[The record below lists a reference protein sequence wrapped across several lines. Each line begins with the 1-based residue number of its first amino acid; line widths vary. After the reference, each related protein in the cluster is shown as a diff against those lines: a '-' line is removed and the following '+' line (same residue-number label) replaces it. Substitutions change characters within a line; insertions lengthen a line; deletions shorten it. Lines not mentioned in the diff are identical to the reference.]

1 MEGQRL
7 ALQPRKSTQVCRRQI
22 AFTGSLNYDQVPVAV
37 VLLAKKER
45 ATTINT
51 EDHKSRPSRAFPWR
65 AFVAAL
71 LWAFAFAAWA
81 QADILAQ
88 GEALVRAGRYADAY
102 QLLEPHEDRLAGDLK
117 FDYLLARSAL
127 ETGRPSKASFIYE
140 RILAQE
146 PNYVGVRLEM
156 GRAYLALGDY
166 ARAKLE
172 FETVMRFENLPP
184 GLREQAQIY
193 GKAAAEYIAGKKTVG
208 YGYAEYG
215 FGYDSNAPSATKTSE
230 ISVVNGNT
238 LILPP
243 SALKRS
249 DHYHALS
256 LGGELVHAL
265 TERFSAFGGGDLRGR
280 WYNNVDVADF
290 STLDARAGVG
300 YSEGATNVRIGVNG
314 GRYWLD
320 HEKTRDSFGLN
331 ADYRY
336 LLTKQDQLSVN
347 AGATRFR
354 FIPESFKVS
363 NFDLYQVAI
372 GWLRGAADGH
382 GALGL
387 TVLAGREKAM
397 NGRADGD
404 KPFLGARLTAQTAL
418 GERVVAFF
426 FGGVQRGKH
435 SDVNALFDTKR
446 VDSLYDLT
454 AGVTWSF
461 AKSWSLRPQVV
472 YYKNKSNLPLFEY
485 DRTDA
490 SINLRLDF

>member
-1 MEGQRL
+1 L
-7 ALQPRKSTQVCRRQI
+7 PL
-22 AFTGSLNYDQVPVAV
+22 FYWL
-37 VLLAKKER
+37 KKEL

-51 EDHKSRPSRAFPWR
+51 ENHKSRPSRAFPWR

-71 LWAFAFAAWA
+71 FWAFALAAWA
-81 QADILAQ
+81 QADVVAQ

-117 FDYLLARSAL
+117 FEYLLARSAL
-127 ETGRPSKASFIYE
+127 ETGRPSKASFVYE

-146 PNYVGVRLEM
+146 PNYVGVRLEL

-193 GKAAAEYIAGKKTVG
+193 GKAADEYIAGKKTVG

-215 FGYDSNAPSATKTSE
+215 FGYDSNAQSATTTSE

-238 LILPP
+238 LVLPP
-243 SALKRS
+243 SSLKRG

-265 TERFSAFGGGDLRGR
+265 TGRFSAFAGGDLRGR
-280 WYNNVDVADF
+280 WYNNADVADF
-290 STLDARAGVG
+290 STLDARAGVA
-300 YSEGATNVRIGVNG
+300 YSEGATNVRIGANG

-336 LLTKQDQLSVN
+336 LLAKRDQLSVN

-354 FIPESFKVS
+354 FVPEPFKVS
-363 NFDLYQVAI
+363 NFDLYQMAI
-372 GWLRGAADGH
+372 GWLRGAADGR
-382 GALGL
+382 GVFGL
-387 TVLAGREKAM
+387 SVLAGREKAV

-418 GERVVAFF
+418 SEKVVVFVL
-426 FGGVQRGKH
+426 GGVQRGKY
-435 SDVNALFDTKR
+435 SEVNALFDTKR
-446 VDSLYDLT
+446 VDSVYDVT
-454 AGVTWSF
+454 AGMTWSF

>member
-1 MEGQRL
+1 MVFFLIIRMH
-7 ALQPRKSTQVCRRQI
+7 K
-22 AFTGSLNYDQVPVAV
+22 
-37 VLLAKKER
+37 LL
-45 ATTINT
+45 
-51 EDHKSRPSRAFPWR
+51 HC
-65 AFVAAL
+65 
-71 LWAFAFAAWA
+71 
-81 QADILAQ
+81 
-88 GEALVRAGRYADAY
+88 
-102 QLLEPHEDRLAGDLK
+102 
-117 FDYLLARSAL
+117 
-127 ETGRPSKASFIYE
+127 
-140 RILAQE
+140 
-146 PNYVGVRLEM
+146 
-156 GRAYLALGDY
+156 
-166 ARAKLE
+166 
-172 FETVMRFENLPP
+172 
-184 GLREQAQIY
+184 
-193 GKAAAEYIAGKKTVG
+193 
-208 YGYAEYG
+208 YG
-215 FGYDSNAPSATKTSE
+215 FYIVFFFFSSRRRHTRLQGDWS
-230 ISVVNGNT
+230 
-238 LILPP
+238 
-243 SALKRS
+243 S
-249 DHYHALS
+249 DVCS
-256 LGGELVHAL
+256 
-265 TERFSAFGGGDLRGR
+265 SDL

-372 GWLRGAADGH
+372 GWLRGAADGR
-382 GALGL
+382 GAFGL

-418 GERVVAFF
+418 SERVVAFIV
-426 FGGVQRGKH
+426 GGVQRGKY
-435 SDVNALFDTKR
+435 SEVNALFDTKR
-446 VDSLYDLT
+446 VDSVYDVT
-454 AGVTWSF
+454 AGMTWSF

>member
-1 MEGQRL
+1 M
-7 ALQPRKSTQVCRRQI
+7 SSRRQI
-22 AFTGSLNYDQVPVAV
+22 AFTGTLNYDQVPVAI
-37 VLLAKKER
+37 VLLAKLAAPR
-45 ATTINT
+45 HRGTTVNT
-51 EDHKSRPSRAFPWR
+51 ENHKSLPSLAFPWC

-71 LWAFAFAAWA
+71 FWAFALAAWA
-81 QADILAQ
+81 QADIVAQ

-193 GKAAAEYIAGKKTVG
+193 GKAADEYVAGKKTVG

-243 SALKRS
+243 SSLKRS
-249 DHYHALS
+249 DHYNALS

-354 FIPESFKVS
+354 FIPESFKVN
-363 NFDLYQVAI
+363 NFDLYQMAI
-372 GWLRGAADGH
+372 GWLRGAADGR
-382 GALGL
+382 GAFGL

-404 KPFLGARLTAQTAL
+404 KPFLGARLTAQIAL
-418 GERVVAFF
+418 SERVMVFF
-426 FGGVQRGKH
+426 LGGVQRGKY
-435 SDVNALFDTKR
+435 SEVNALFDTKR
-446 VDSLYDLT
+446 VDSVYDLT

-490 SINLRLDF
+490 SINLRLNF